1 MKLLRWCKANAMPV
15 IAVLAAAVTAV
26 FVPPDAA
33 YLGYYDVKTLS
44 CLLCVL
50 AVVGALRR
58 VGLFPLLA
66 QRLVQVFHTTRGA
79 VTALVGI
86 TLVGS
91 MLLTNDTALLTFLPL
106 SWFVLERTGQTK
118 WTALTFILQNC
129 AANLGGMLTPF
140 GNPQNLYLFNHY
152 NIPNGEFL
160 SIMLPPFLL
169 STALI
174 LLCCLFLPRE
184 GLTVPRQETLPDKRR
199 TAVYGVLFCVAVAMV
214 LRGIPYWLGLLV
226 IVMALLVLDRRA
238 LLGVDWG
245 LLVTFAAFF
254 TFSGNMARI
263 EPVRELF
270 RKLLTHGAMPVAAL
284 TSQVISNVPAAIL
297 LSRFTDDYRG
307 LLVLESAGL
316 FDILADA
323 GMLVLHSAYIVTRQ
337 GEGILFSGPSGIGKS
352 TQAALWQ
359 RYGAAQTV
367 NGDRAL
373 VRPDTRTVSGVMYAG
388 TSGICRNVTA
398 PLRAVVLLHQA
409 PESRV
414 TDIRPQEAFARV
426 LSQCAYHQWD
436 PASAARMTELA
447 ARLVTNIPV
456 RQLDCRADESAVRA
470 LEEALRRT

>member
-1 MKLLRWCKANAMPV
+1 MKIASWCRANAMPL
-15 IAVLAAAVTAV
+15 IAVLAAAVTAC
-26 FVPPDAA
+26 FVPPGAA
-33 YLGYYDVKTLS
+33 YAGYFDWKTLS
-44 CLLCVL
+44 CLFCVL
-50 AVVGALRR
+50 AVVCALRGA
-58 VGLFPLLA
+58 GLFPLLA
-66 QRLVQVFHTTRGA
+66 QRLVRAFHTARSA
-79 VTALVGI
+79 VTALVVV
-86 TLVGS
+86 TLIGS

-152 NIPNGEFL
+152 TVPNGEFL

-184 GLTVPRQETLPDKRR
+184 GLTAPRQVTLPDQRR
-199 TAVYGVLFCVAVAMV
+199 TAVYGVLFCVAAAMV

-245 LLVTFAAFF
+245 LQVTFAAFF

-263 EPVRELF
+263 APVRELF

-307 LLVLESAGL
+307 LLVGVN
-316 FDILADA
+316 IGGA
-323 GMLVLHSAYIVTRQ
+323 GMLVASLASLITFREYTKHVKGQTGRFMV
-337 GEGILFSGPSGIGKS
+337 LFSAISFGFLG
-352 TQAALWQ
+352 
-359 RYGAAQTV
+359 
-367 NGDRAL
+367 
-373 VRPDTRTVSGVMYAG
+373 
-388 TSGICRNVTA
+388 
-398 PLRAVVLLHQA
+398 VLLVA
-409 PESRV
+409 
-414 TDIRPQEAFARV
+414 
-426 LSQCAYHQWD
+426 
-436 PASAARMTELA
+436 MTLWM
-447 ARLVTNIPV
+447 R
-456 RQLDCRADESAVRA
+456 
-470 LEEALRRT
+470 

>member
-91 MLLTNDTALLTFLPL
+91 MLLTNDTALLAFLPL

-118 WTALTFILQNC
+118 WTALMFILQNC

-199 TAVYGVLFCVAVAMV
+199 TAVYGVLFSV
-214 LRGIPYWLGLLV
+214 LRGG
-226 IVMALLVLDRRA
+226 
-238 LLGVDWG
+238 G
-245 LLVTFAAFF
+245 
-254 TFSGNMARI
+254 
-263 EPVRELF
+263 
-270 RKLLTHGAMPVAAL
+270 
-284 TSQVISNVPAAIL
+284 
-297 LSRFTDDYRG
+297 
-307 LLVLESAGL
+307 
-316 FDILADA
+316 
-323 GMLVLHSAYIVTRQ
+323 
-337 GEGILFSGPSGIGKS
+337 
-352 TQAALWQ
+352 
-359 RYGAAQTV
+359 YGAAG
-367 NGDRAL
+367 NPL
-373 VRPDTRTVSGVMYAG
+373 LAG
-388 TSGICRNVTA
+388 TARYRDGSAGAGSPCAAGRGLGTA
-398 PLRAVVLLHQA
+398 GDVCGVFHLFGQHG
-409 PESRV
+409 
-414 TDIRPQEAFARV
+414 
-426 LSQCAYHQWD
+426 
-436 PASAARMTELA
+436 
-447 ARLVTNIPV
+447 
-456 RQLDCRADESAVRA
+456 AD
-470 LEEALRRT
+470 

>member
-91 MLLTNDTALLTFLPL
+91 MLLTNDTAL
-106 SWFVLERTGQTK
+106 
-118 WTALTFILQNC
+118 
-129 AANLGGMLTPF
+129 
-140 GNPQNLYLFNHY
+140 
-152 NIPNGEFL
+152 
-160 SIMLPPFLL
+160 PPFLL

-174 LLCCLFLPRE
+174 LLCCLFLPCE

-307 LLVLESAGL
+307 LLVGVNIGGAGTL
-316 FDILADA
+316 VASLASLITFREYTKHVK
-323 GMLVLHSAYIVTRQ
+323 GQTGRFMV
-337 GEGILFSGPSGIGKS
+337 LFSAISFGFLG
-352 TQAALWQ
+352 
-359 RYGAAQTV
+359 
-367 NGDRAL
+367 
-373 VRPDTRTVSGVMYAG
+373 
-388 TSGICRNVTA
+388 
-398 PLRAVVLLHQA
+398 VLLVA
-409 PESRV
+409 
-414 TDIRPQEAFARV
+414 
-426 LSQCAYHQWD
+426 
-436 PASAARMTELA
+436 MTLWM
-447 ARLVTNIPV
+447 R
-456 RQLDCRADESAVRA
+456 
-470 LEEALRRT
+470 

>member
-263 EPVRELF
+263 EPVHELF

-307 LLVLESAGL
+307 LLVGVNIGGAGTL
-316 FDILADA
+316 VASLASLITFREYTKHVK
-323 GMLVLHSAYIVTRQ
+323 GQTGRFMV
-337 GEGILFSGPSGIGKS
+337 LFSAISFGFLG
-352 TQAALWQ
+352 
-359 RYGAAQTV
+359 
-367 NGDRAL
+367 
-373 VRPDTRTVSGVMYAG
+373 
-388 TSGICRNVTA
+388 
-398 PLRAVVLLHQA
+398 VLLVA
-409 PESRV
+409 
-414 TDIRPQEAFARV
+414 
-426 LSQCAYHQWD
+426 
-436 PASAARMTELA
+436 MTLWM
-447 ARLVTNIPV
+447 R
-456 RQLDCRADESAVRA
+456 
-470 LEEALRRT
+470 

>member
-86 TLVGS
+86 TLAGS

-160 SIMLPPFLL
+160 SVMLPPFLL

-184 GLTVPRQETLPDKRR
+184 ADCPPAGDTAGQASYCGIRR
-199 TAVYGVLFCVAVAMV
+199 TV
-214 LRGIPYWLGLLV
+214 LRGG
-226 IVMALLVLDRRA
+226 
-238 LLGVDWG
+238 G
-245 LLVTFAAFF
+245 
-254 TFSGNMARI
+254 
-263 EPVRELF
+263 
-270 RKLLTHGAMPVAAL
+270 
-284 TSQVISNVPAAIL
+284 
-297 LSRFTDDYRG
+297 
-307 LLVLESAGL
+307 
-316 FDILADA
+316 
-323 GMLVLHSAYIVTRQ
+323 
-337 GEGILFSGPSGIGKS
+337 
-352 TQAALWQ
+352 
-359 RYGAAQTV
+359 YGAAG
-367 NGDRAL
+367 NPL
-373 VRPDTRTVSGVMYAG
+373 LAG
-388 TSGICRNVTA
+388 TARYRDGSAGAGSPCAAGRGLGTA
-398 PLRAVVLLHQA
+398 GDVCGVFHLFGQHG
-409 PESRV
+409 
-414 TDIRPQEAFARV
+414 
-426 LSQCAYHQWD
+426 
-436 PASAARMTELA
+436 
-447 ARLVTNIPV
+447 
-456 RQLDCRADESAVRA
+456 AD
-470 LEEALRRT
+470 

>member
-1 MKLLRWCKANAMPV
+1 MKLLRWCRANAMPV

-118 WTALTFILQNC
+118 W
-129 AANLGGMLTPF
+129 
-140 GNPQNLYLFNHY
+140 
-152 NIPNGEFL
+152 
-160 SIMLPPFLL
+160 
-169 STALI
+169 TALI

-307 LLVLESAGL
+307 LLVGVNIGGAGTL
-316 FDILADA
+316 VASLASLITFREYTKHVK
-323 GMLVLHSAYIVTRQ
+323 GQTGRFMV
-337 GEGILFSGPSGIGKS
+337 LFSAISFGFLG
-352 TQAALWQ
+352 
-359 RYGAAQTV
+359 
-367 NGDRAL
+367 
-373 VRPDTRTVSGVMYAG
+373 
-388 TSGICRNVTA
+388 
-398 PLRAVVLLHQA
+398 VLLVA
-409 PESRV
+409 
-414 TDIRPQEAFARV
+414 
-426 LSQCAYHQWD
+426 
-436 PASAARMTELA
+436 MTLWM
-447 ARLVTNIPV
+447 R
-456 RQLDCRADESAVRA
+456 
-470 LEEALRRT
+470 